1 MNKASSCRVPKT
13 FFLEHEAFS
22 TSSPQPAP
30 SINTSH
36 SIPHSHSSAGGENA
50 STQVSFLNPL
60 T

>member
-1 MNKASSCRVPKT
+1 MNKAASCWVPTT
-13 FFLEHEAFS
+13 FFLEHEAFP

-36 SIPHSHSSAGGENA
+36 SIPHAHSSAGGQNA
-50 STQVSFLNPL
+50 STQVPL